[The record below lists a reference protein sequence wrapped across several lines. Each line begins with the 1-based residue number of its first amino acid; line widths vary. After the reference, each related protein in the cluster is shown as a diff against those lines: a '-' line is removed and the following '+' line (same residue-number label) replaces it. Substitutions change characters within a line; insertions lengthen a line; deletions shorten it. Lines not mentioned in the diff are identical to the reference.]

1 MNLLAALPEWFTSWG
16 WIVIVVAAVIIIAV
30 VILLIVRAKKGGDES
45 QVEEAP
51 AAEGQSP
58 AQPAAQPEVEEEEGI
73 DEDTVDAEDAEEP
86 EEDEAEESVQSSAA
100 NGASAQAAKE
110 EKSKPANKTYHIAKR
125 KADNRWQVKMAGGA
139 KAIKLFNTQY
149 EAIDF
154 AKKLAENQE
163 AKIVIHK
170 EDGTF
175 RRLTYHKTK

>member
-1 MNLLAALPEWFTSWG
+1 MNLLAALPEWFNSWG

-30 VILLIVRAKKGGDES
+30 VILLIVRAKKGGDEA
-45 QVEEAP
+45 QVEEA
-51 AAEGQSP
+51 
-58 AQPAAQPEVEEEEGI
+58 PAAQPEVEEEEGI
-73 DEDTVDAEDAEEP
+73 DEDTADAEDAEEP

-175 RRLTYHKTK
+175 RRLTYHKKK